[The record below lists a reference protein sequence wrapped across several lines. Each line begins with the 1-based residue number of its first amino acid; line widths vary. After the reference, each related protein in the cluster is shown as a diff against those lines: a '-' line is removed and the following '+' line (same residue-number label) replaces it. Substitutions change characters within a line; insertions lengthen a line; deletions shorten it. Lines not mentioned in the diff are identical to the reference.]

1 MRNYLCWDPRAV
13 RQVINPFAEHIPDS
27 LFRAVHSDW
36 DLKVSPPVGKSF
48 QEVTEAAWSELTPSQ
63 FLSDFLR
70 EERQHALAAI
80 LGETG
85 SGKSHLVHW
94 MRLNIKPDE
103 RRLVLVVP
111 KSGTSLRAIVKMI
124 IEKLPT
130 EEQQSFLDTLQ
141 SAGDGTQSRNDQKQ
155 QLLNDLA
162 QVIREEVLA
171 SDADEVEQELV
182 LHLPHL
188 FQDPHMR
195 GAHFLADNTVVA
207 EIVDHIFAASNAQ
220 DRPDK
225 RRSFSERA
233 IYH

>member
-36 DLKVSPPVGKSF
+36 DLLKLPTPVGKSF
-48 QEVTEAAWSELTPSQ
+48 QEITEAAWSELKPGE

-70 EERQHALAAI
+70 EQRPHSLAAI

-103 RRLVLVVP
+103 KRLVLVVP

-124 IEKLPT
+124 IEKLST

-141 SAGDGTQSRNDQKQ
+141 SAGDGTRNSQ
-155 QLLNDLA
+155 
-162 QVIREEVLA
+162 
-171 SDADEVEQELV
+171 
-182 LHLPHL
+182 
-188 FQDPHMR
+188 
-195 GAHFLADNTVVA
+195 
-207 EIVDHIFAASNAQ
+207 
-220 DRPDK
+220 
-225 RRSFSERA
+225 
-233 IYH
+233 